1 MLSKLLYILDKP
13 IQNNLP
19 YRLMAKEKA
28 IQSSVLYIQSGSIPG
43 SVEAINESVTKV
55 ELGDAYNYAF
65 LPHKLIKKLGY
76 LIQQIRQSDVVVV
89 YGYFNPWQK
98 LGIFFTKLFFKRLVL
113 TSDATY
119 LQGTFESRG
128 WQLRLKPFIQKI
140 LYNHIANGLW
150 VPSTASLQYHQ
161 SIGVQSNQLAIT
173 PYVVDEELI
182 SRVHAATQV
191 DAFRMANA
199 IPTNAFVFVFC
210 AKFIERKRPLDVIA
224 AFAQVANLGKET
236 YLIMIGDG
244 PLKKEME
251 DRVRNLNITDK
262 VLFPGLIP
270 YMRLPEWYTASNIL
284 VFSSEHEPYGLP
296 VNEAMLCGIPV
307 IVSDR
312 IGARLDLVKDGLTG
326 WTYPVGNINAL
337 AGCMD
342 DAISH
347 PAQVKQMGMAA
358 QAKMNNWS
366 SAANVRAQMN
376 FFHKKSWLH

>member
-1 MLSKLLYILDKP
+1 MRLFYILDKP

-19 YRLMAKEKA
+19 YRLIAKESA
-28 IQSSVLYIQSGSIPG
+28 IQAKVLYLQSGSVAG
-43 SVEAINESVTKV
+43 SVESINESVTKV
-55 ELGDAYNYAF
+55 ELGNAYDYTF
-65 LPHKLIKKLGY
+65 LPNGFFNKLVCLM
-76 LIQQIRQSDVVVV
+76 QFVFQSDVVVV
-89 YGYFNPWQK
+89 YGYFNLWQK
-98 LGIFFTKLFFKRLVL
+98 VGILFTKIFFKKLVL

-119 LQGTFESRG
+119 LQGTFESKG
-128 WQLRLKPFIQKI
+128 WKLRLKPFIQKI

-224 AFAQVANLGKET
+224 AFAQVAKLCKET

-244 PLKKEME
+244 PLKNEME
-251 DRVRNLNITDK
+251 DTVRNLNIKDK

-270 YMRLPEWYTASNIL
+270 YTSLPEWYTAADVL
-284 VFSSEHEPYGLP
+284 VFTSEHEPYGLP

-312 IGARLDLVKDGLTG
+312 IGARLDLVDEGITG
-326 WTYPVGNINAL
+326 WIYPVGDVNAL
-337 AGCMD
+337 ASCMD

-347 PAQVKQMGMAA
+347 PIQVKQMGTTA
-358 QAKMNNWS
+358 QAKMHNWS
-366 SAANVRAQMN
+366 SVANVEAQIN
-376 FFHKKSWLH
+376 FFRKKSWLH

>member
-1 MLSKLLYILDKP
+1 MRSILYILDKP

-19 YRLMAKEKA
+19 YRLMAKEMV
-28 IQSSVLYIQSGSIPG
+28 IQSKVLYIQSGSASG
-43 SVEAINESVTKV
+43 SVESINESVTKV
-55 ELGDAYNYAF
+55 ELGDAYDYAF
-65 LPHKLIKKLGY
+65 LPQGLSNKLVY
-76 LIQQIRQSDVVVV
+76 LVQQIRQSDVVVV
-89 YGYFNPWQK
+89 YGYFNLWQK
-98 LGIFFTKLFFKRLVL
+98 VGILLTKLFFKRLVL

-119 LQGTFESRG
+119 LQGRFESKG
-128 WQLRLKPFIQKI
+128 WKLRLKPFIQKI

-150 VPSTASLQYHQ
+150 VPSTASMQYHQ
-161 SIGVQSNQLAIT
+161 SIGVQSSQLAIT

-210 AKFIERKRPLDVIA
+210 AKLIERKRPFDVIA

-244 PLKKEME
+244 PVKKEME
-251 DRVRNLNITDK
+251 DSVKNLNIKDK

-270 YMRLPEWYTASNIL
+270 YTSLPEWYTASNIL

-312 IGARLDLVKDGLTG
+312 IGARLDLVEEGITG
-326 WTYPVGNINAL
+326 WIYPVGDVNAL
-337 AGCMD
+337 ASCMD

-347 PAQVKQMGMAA
+347 PAQVKQMGITA
-358 QAKMNNWS
+358 QAKMQHWS
-366 SAANVRAQMN
+366 SAANVSAQLN
-376 FFHKKSWLH
+376 FFRKKSWLH

>member
-1 MLSKLLYILDKP
+1 MRLFYILDKP

-19 YRLMAKEKA
+19 YRLMAKEIA
-28 IQSSVLYIQSGSIPG
+28 IQSKVLYIQSGSIAG
-43 SVEAINESVTKV
+43 SVESINESVTKV
-55 ELGDAYNYAF
+55 ELGNAYDYTF
-65 LPHKLIKKLGY
+65 LPNGFFNKLMCLMQY
-76 LIQQIRQSDVVVV
+76 VFQSDVVVV

-98 LGIFFTKLFFKRLVL
+98 LGILYSKFFLKRLVL

-128 WQLRLKPFIQKI
+128 WKLRLKPFIQKI
-140 LYNHIANGLW
+140 LYNYIANGLW

-182 SRVHAATQV
+182 SRVHSATQV

-224 AFAQVANLGKET
+224 AFAQVANLGKES

-244 PLKKEME
+244 PLKNEME
-251 DRVRNLNITDK
+251 ETVRNLNIVDK

-270 YMRLPEWYTASNIL
+270 YMRLPEWYTASDIL
-284 VFSSEHEPYGLP
+284 VFSSQHEPYGLP

-312 IGARLDLVKDGLTG
+312 IGARLDLVEEGITG
-326 WTYPVGNINAL
+326 WIYPVGDVNAL
-337 AGCMD
+337 ASCMD

-347 PAQVKQMGMAA
+347 PAQVKQMGITA

-366 SAANVRAQMN
+366 SAANVSAQLN
-376 FFHKKSWLH
+376 FFRKKSWLL

>member
-1 MLSKLLYILDKP
+1 MRSILYILDKP

-19 YRLMAKEKA
+19 YRLMAKEMV
-28 IQSSVLYIQSGSIPG
+28 IQSKVLYIQSGSAAG
-43 SVEAINESVTKV
+43 SVESINESVTKV
-55 ELGDAYNYAF
+55 ELGNAYDYTF
-65 LPHKLIKKLGY
+65 LPNGFFNKLVCLMQFIF
-76 LIQQIRQSDVVVV
+76 QSDVVVI
-89 YGYFNPWQK
+89 YGYFNIWQK
-98 LGIFFTKLFFKRLVL
+98 LGILLTKLFFKRLVL

-119 LQGTFESRG
+119 LQGTFQSKG
-128 WQLRLKPFIQKI
+128 WKLRMKPFIQKI
-140 LYNHIANGLW
+140 LYTHIANGLW
-150 VPSTASLQYHQ
+150 VPSTASMQYHQ
-161 SIGVQSNQLAIT
+161 SIGVQSSQLAIT

-251 DRVRNLNITDK
+251 DSVRNLNIKDK

-270 YMRLPEWYTASNIL
+270 YTSLPEWYTASNIL

-312 IGARLDLVKDGLTG
+312 IGARLDLVEEGITG
-326 WTYPVGNINAL
+326 WIYPVGDINAL
-337 AGCMD
+337 AGYMD
-342 DAISH
+342 YAISQ

-376 FFHKKSWLH
+376 FFHKNPG

>member
-1 MLSKLLYILDKP
+1 MNLLYILDKP

-19 YRLMAKEKA
+19 YRLIAKESA
-28 IQSSVLYIQSGSIPG
+28 IQAKVLYLQSGSAAG
-43 SVEAINESVTKV
+43 SVESINESVTRV
-55 ELGDAYNYAF
+55 ELGDAYDYAF
-65 LPHKLIKKLGY
+65 LPQGLIKKLVY

-89 YGYFNPWQK
+89 YGYFNLWQK
-98 LGIFFTKLFFKRLVL
+98 VGILLTKLFFKRLVL

-119 LQGTFESRG
+119 LQGRFESKG
-128 WQLRLKPFIQKI
+128 WKLRLKPFIQKI

-161 SIGVQSNQLAIT
+161 SIGVPSNQLAIT

-224 AFAQVANLGKET
+224 AFAQVANLEKEIR
-236 YLIMIGDG
+236 LIMIGDG

-251 DRVRNLNITDK
+251 EIVKNLNIVDK

-270 YMRLPEWYTASNIL
+270 YTSLPEWYTAANIL

-312 IGARLDLVKDGLTG
+312 IGARLDLVEEGITG
-326 WTYPVGNINAL
+326 WTYPFGDINAL
-337 AGCMD
+337 AGYMEY
-342 DAISH
+342 AISH
-347 PAQVKQMGMAA
+347 PAQIKQMGKAA
-358 QAKMNNWS
+358 QAKMQHWS
-366 SAANVRAQMN
+366 SAANVEAQMN
-376 FFHKKSWLH
+376 FFRKKFWLH

>member
-1 MLSKLLYILDKP
+1 MRLLYLLDKP

-28 IQSSVLYIQSGSIPG
+28 IQSIVLYIQSGSAAG

-55 ELGDAYNYAF
+55 ELGNDYDYTF
-65 LPHKLIKKLGY
+65 LPNAFFNKLFC
-76 LIQQIRQSDVVVV
+76 LIQNVFQSDVVVA

-98 LGIFFTKLFFKRLVL
+98 LGILLSKLFFKKLVL

-119 LQGTFESRG
+119 LQGTFESKG
-128 WQLRLKPFIQKI
+128 WKLRLKPFIQKI
-140 LYNHIANGLW
+140 IYNHISNGLW

-161 SIGVQSNQLAIT
+161 SIGIQLNQMAIT

-182 SRVHAATQV
+182 SRVHAATRV
-191 DAFRMANA
+191 DAFRMENA

-244 PLKKEME
+244 PLRKEME
-251 DRVRNLNITDK
+251 ETVNNLSIKDK

-270 YMRLPEWYTASNIL
+270 YASLPEWYTAADIL
-284 VFSSEHEPYGLP
+284 LFSSEHEPYGLP

-312 IGARLDLVKDGLTG
+312 IGARLDLVEEGITG
-326 WTYPVGNINAL
+326 WIYPVGDVNAL
-337 AGCMD
+337 ASCMD

-347 PAQVKQMGMAA
+347 PAQVKQMGKAA
-358 QAKMNNWS
+358 QAKMHNWS
-366 SAANVRAQMN
+366 SVANVEAQIN
-376 FFHKKSWLH
+376 FFRKKSWLH

>member
-1 MLSKLLYILDKP
+1 
-13 IQNNLP
+13 
-19 YRLMAKEKA
+19 
-28 IQSSVLYIQSGSIPG
+28 
-43 SVEAINESVTKV
+43 
-55 ELGDAYNYAF
+55 
-65 LPHKLIKKLGY
+65 
-76 LIQQIRQSDVVVV
+76 
-89 YGYFNPWQK
+89 
-98 LGIFFTKLFFKRLVL
+98 TKLFFKRLVL

-119 LQGTFESRG
+119 LQGRFESKG
-128 WQLRLKPFIQKI
+128 WKLRLKPFIQKI

-161 SIGVQSNQLAIT
+161 SIGVPSNQLAIT

-224 AFAQVANLGKET
+224 AFAQVANLEKEIR
-236 YLIMIGDG
+236 LIMIGDG

-251 DRVRNLNITDK
+251 EIVKNLNIVDK

-270 YMRLPEWYTASNIL
+270 YTSLPEWYTAANIL

-312 IGARLDLVKDGLTG
+312 IGARLDLVEEGITG
-326 WTYPVGNINAL
+326 WTYPFGDINAL
-337 AGCMD
+337 AGYMEY
-342 DAISH
+342 AISH
-347 PAQVKQMGMAA
+347 PAQIKQMGKAA
-358 QAKMNNWS
+358 QAKMQHWS
-366 SAANVRAQMN
+366 SAANVEAQMN
-376 FFHKKSWLH
+376 FFRKKFWLH

>member
-13 IQNNLP
+13 IQNNFP
-19 YRLMAKEKA
+19 YRLMAKEIA
-28 IQSSVLYIQSGSIPG
+28 IQSSVLYIQSGSVAG

-55 ELGDAYNYAF
+55 EFGNAYDYAF
-65 LPHKLIKKLGY
+65 LPNGFFNKLVC
-76 LIQQIRQSDVVVV
+76 LIQNVFQSDVVVV
-89 YGYFNPWQK
+89 YGYFNLWQK
-98 LGIFFTKLFFKRLVL
+98 LGILLSKLLFKKLVL

-128 WQLRLKPFIQKI
+128 WKLRLKPFIQKI
-140 LYNHIANGLW
+140 LYNYIANGLW

-182 SRVHAATQV
+182 SWVHSATQIDV
-191 DAFRMANA
+191 FRQANG

-210 AKFIERKRPLDVIA
+210 AKFIDRKRPLDVIQ

-244 PLKKEME
+244 PLRNEME
-251 DRVRNLNITDK
+251 DAVRNLAITDK
-262 VLFPGLIP
+262 LLFPGLIP
-270 YMRLPEWYTASNIL
+270 YTSLPEWYTASNTL

-312 IGARLDLVKDGLTG
+312 IGARLDLVEEGITG
-326 WTYPVGNINAL
+326 WTYPVGDVDAL
-337 AGCMD
+337 ASCMD

-347 PAQVKQMGMAA
+347 PAQVKQMGKAA
-358 QAKMNNWS
+358 QAKMHNWS
-366 SAANVRAQMN
+366 SVANVEAQIN
-376 FFHKKSWLH
+376 FFRKKSWLH

>member
-1 MLSKLLYILDKP
+1 
-13 IQNNLP
+13 
-19 YRLMAKEKA
+19 MAKEKA
-28 IQSSVLYIQSGSIPG
+28 IQSSVLYIQSGSAAG
-43 SVEAINESVTKV
+43 SVEAINEFVTKV
-55 ELGDAYNYAF
+55 ELGNAYDYAF
-65 LPHKLIKKLGY
+65 LPKGLIKKFGY
-76 LIQQIRQSDVVVV
+76 LIRQIFKSDVVVI

-98 LGIFFTKLFFKRLVL
+98 LGILLSKFFFKKLVL

-119 LQGTFESRG
+119 LQGKFESRG
-128 WQLRLKPFIQKI
+128 WKLRLKPFIQKI
-140 LYNHIANGLW
+140 LYNYIANGLW
-150 VPSTASLQYHQ
+150 VPSTASLHYHQ
-161 SIGVQSNQLAIT
+161 SIGVQSSQLAIT

-182 SRVHAATQV
+182 SQVQAAMQV

-199 IPTNAFVFVFC
+199 IPTNAFVFIFC

-244 PLKKEME
+244 PLRKEME
-251 DRVRNLNITDK
+251 DSIRNLNITDK

-270 YMRLPEWYTASNIL
+270 YTILPEWYTAADIL

-312 IGARLDLVKDGLTG
+312 IGARLDLVEEGITG
-326 WTYPVGNINAL
+326 WIYPVGDINAL
-337 AGCMD
+337 AAYMD

-347 PAQVKQMGMAA
+347 PAQVKQMGKAA
-358 QAKMNNWS
+358 QVKMQHWS
-366 SAANVRAQMN
+366 SAANVRAQIN

>member
-1 MLSKLLYILDKP
+1 MKLLYILDKP

-19 YRLMAKEKA
+19 YRLMAKEIA
-28 IQSSVLYIQSGSIPG
+28 IQSKVLYIQSSSAAG

-55 ELGDAYNYAF
+55 ELGNAYDYAF
-65 LPHKLIKKLGY
+65 LPQGLIKKLVY

-98 LGIFFTKLFFKRLVL
+98 LGILFTKLFFKKLVL

-119 LQGTFESRG
+119 LQGTFESKG
-128 WQLRLKPFIQKI
+128 WKLRLKPVIQKI

-150 VPSTASLQYHQ
+150 VPSTASMQYHQ
-161 SIGVQSNQLAIT
+161 SIGVQSSQLAIT

-210 AKFIERKRPLDVIA
+210 AKFIERKRPLDVIQ
-224 AFAQVANLGKET
+224 AFAQVANLEKEIR
-236 YLIMIGDG
+236 LIMIGDG
-244 PLKKEME
+244 PLRKEME
-251 DRVRNLNITDK
+251 DIVRNLNIKDK

-270 YMRLPEWYTASNIL
+270 YTSLPEWYTAADIL

-296 VNEAMLCGIPV
+296 VNEAMLCCIPV

-312 IGARLDLVKDGLTG
+312 IGARLDLVEESITG
-326 WTYPVGNINAL
+326 WTYPVGNIDFL
-337 AGCMD
+337 AKYME
-342 DAISH
+342 AAMSH
-347 PAQVKQMGMAA
+347 PEHVKMMGKAA
-358 QAKMNNWS
+358 QAKMDNWS
-366 SAANVRAQMN
+366 SAANVEAQMN
-376 FFHKKSWLH
+376 FFRKKFWLH

>member
-1 MLSKLLYILDKP
+1 
-13 IQNNLP
+13 
-19 YRLMAKEKA
+19 MAKEKA
-28 IQSSVLYIQSGSIPG
+28 IQSSVLYIQSGSISG

-65 LPHKLIKKLGY
+65 LPNGFFNKVVC
-76 LIQQIRQSDVVVV
+76 LIQNVFQSDVVVV

-98 LGIFFTKLFFKRLVL
+98 LGVLFTKLFFKKLVL

-119 LQGTFESRG
+119 LQGTFESKG
-128 WQLRLKPFIQKI
+128 WKLRLKPFIQKI
-140 LYNHIANGLW
+140 LYNYIANGLW
-150 VPSTASLQYHQ
+150 VPSTASLHYHQ
-161 SIGVQSNQLAIT
+161 SIGVRSNQLAIT

-182 SRVHAATQV
+182 SQVHAATQV
-191 DAFRMANA
+191 DEFRQANG
-199 IPTNAFVFVFC
+199 IPQNAFVFIFC

-244 PLKKEME
+244 PLKNEME
-251 DRVRNLNITDK
+251 ETVRNLNITDK

-312 IGARLDLVKDGLTG
+312 IGARLDLVEENSTG
-326 WTYPVGNINAL
+326 WTYPVGHIDILVNRMEEA
-337 AGCMD
+337 MSD
-342 DAISH
+342 
-347 PAQVKQMGMAA
+347 PERVKMMGKTA
-358 QAKMNNWS
+358 QAKMHNWS
-366 SAANVRAQMN
+366 SVANVEAQIN
-376 FFHKKSWLH
+376 FFRKKSWLH